1 MISTAV
7 LRKSLTAPR
16 GYRGHL
22 RHTIRDFYDG
32 VSDFEALLLPCI
44 ERCVLFQFTH
54 RFSLPSDAFEPFDRI
69 KVLVLD

>member
-69 KVLVLD
+69 KVLVLA